1 MNPLVV
7 FDANSKLMGYLR
19 SAVIIVSA
27 VVAALMALPE
37 IATNAKVLQVLA
49 VINGVIQVIKLS
61 PVGNG
66 VAPKPEGN

>member
-1 MNPLVV
+1 MNPLVL

-37 IATNAKVLQVLA
+37 ISTNAKVLQVLA

-66 VAPKPEGN
+66 TAPKPEG